1 MPRILIVDDDRATCN
16 FIELGLRAEGYE
28 AESVHGADE
37 ALERA
42 RLFEPHVVITDVN
55 MAGKNGL
62 ELCKEFSEQWPDV
75 PVIVITAFGTM
86 ETAILAIRA
95 GAYDFVTKPFDVD
108 ALLLAVARG
117 LRHRELTSEVKRL
130 RAAVGE
136 AGWDGDLIGSSPP
149 IMALRGL
156 LQRVAESDATVL
168 VTGESGTGKEVVARL
183 LHSAGR
189 RRNGAFVGVNCAAL
203 PETLLESELFGH
215 VRGAFT
221 DARGNRP
228 GLFLEADRGTL
239 VLDEVGEM
247 PLGLQAKLLR
257 ALEERLIRPLGG
269 SSDVPF
275 DVRVIALTNRDL
287 EQAVQEGRFREDLY
301 YRLNVLQVPLP
312 PLRSRGGDVLLL
324 AQHFVDLFAKNSGR
338 PVKGISKAAA
348 ERLLGYPW
356 PGNVRELRNSIE
368 RAVALTRFDHIA
380 VDDLPERIK
389 SFESRH
395 VIVAADNLDD
405 LVPLEEVERRYI
417 ARVLQAAGGN
427 KSLAA
432 QRLGVSRKTLYRKL
446 AEYGA
451 DEKED

>member
-1 MPRILIVDDDRATCN
+1 MSRILIVDDDRATCN
-16 FIELGLRAEGYE
+16 FIELGLRAEGHE
-28 AESVHGADE
+28 AESVYTASEVLD
-37 ALERA
+37 RA
-42 RLFEPHVVITDVN
+42 RVFEPHVVITDVN
-55 MAGKNGL
+55 MAGKSGL
-62 ELCKEFSEQWPDV
+62 ELCKELSEHWPDV

-86 ETAILAIRA
+86 ETAIQAIRA
-95 GAYDFVTKPFDVD
+95 GAYDFLTKPFDVD
-108 ALLLAVARG
+108 ALLLAVARAI
-117 LRHRELTSEVKRL
+117 RHRELTSEVKRL

-136 AGWDGDLIGSSPP
+136 AGWDGELIGSSPP
-149 IMALRGL
+149 IMVLRGL

-189 RRNGAFVGVNCAAL
+189 RRNAPFMGVNCA
-203 PETLLESELFGH
+203 TLSESQLESELFGH
-215 VRGAFT
+215 VRGAFP
-221 DARGNRP
+221 DARTPRP
-228 GLFLEADRGTL
+228 GLFVEAERGT
-239 VLDEVGEM
+239 VVIDEVGEM
-247 PLGLQAKLLR
+247 PLTLQAKLVR
-257 ALEERLIRPLGG
+257 ALEERRVRPIGG
-269 SSDVPF
+269 STDVPF
-275 DVRVIALTNRDL
+275 DVRVIAITNRDL
-287 EQAVQEGRFREDLY
+287 DQAVQEGRFREDLY
-301 YRLNVLQVPLP
+301 HRLNVLHVPVP

-324 AQHFVDLFAKNSGR
+324 AQHFVELFAKNSGR
-338 PVKGISKAAA
+338 PVKGLSKPAA

-356 PGNVRELRNSIE
+356 PGNVRELRNSME

-389 SFESRH
+389 KFESRH

-446 AEYGA
+446 AEYSA
-451 DEKED
+451 DEKEE